1 MHDAADLGCAKAA
14 IAFFKTVQARAIFA
28 LNELFLIDDRPVNI
42 AAAQQAGWQA
52 AIWTGRDR
60 LNFVIAR
67 SDAQIRLAE

>member
-1 MHDAADLGCAKAA
+1 
-14 IAFFKTVQARAIFA
+14 
-28 LNELFLIDDRPVNI
+28 LIDDRPVNI